1 MRISTYICPR
11 CNYSTSRKSNMRN
24 HITRKRICMPVNKD
38 VPIKDIAES
47 YGIEISST
55 DFRQEYTNVYTTHV
69 DTHEHNSILIVQN
82 EHNEHNEHNVCHEQ
96 NENENVQNEHNVCNE
111 QNVRNENVQNTIIQ
125 KEYTCKFCNKS
136 FNSSTS
142 RCRHQ
147 RNYCKYKTKKINVTQ
162 KEIDK
167 IKLDIEKKAKEKI
180 KEAED
185 KVEVLADQRAQK
197 MVLCLIDKL
206 IPNQTTNTNSYNNI
220 NNTQNNNTQINNRNT
235 QHLKINN
242 FGKENTQYITDAQLK
257 IMFVDPRNTVIQ
269 HIKDTHYHL
278 LHPENY
284 NAKITN
290 HKSKH
295 MKVYEDNEWI
305 TVNKRATI
313 CSMYNKHEK
322 IMNTEFERLK
332 PELSEKVREKYNEY
346 KKTAHSNYHTYQQRL
361 IDTEAVIITGTQRQK
376 NIDLLRKEE
385 VLRLAKEQNKTP
397 SEIFA
402 EHMPDIFAERDEE

>member
-1 MRISTYICPR
+1 MPSYLCIR
-11 CNYSTSRKSNMRN
+11 CGFKTKRRMNFKR
-24 HITRKRICMPVNKD
+24 HLTRKHICIPINRD
-38 VPIKDIAES
+38 ISIKDIAES
-47 YGIEISST
+47 YGIDISPTEI
-55 DFRQEYTNVYTTHV
+55 RQEDTNAYTTHV
-69 DTHEHNSILIVQN
+69 DTHEHTS
-82 EHNEHNEHNVCHEQ
+82 
-96 NENENVQNEHNVCNE
+96 
-111 QNVRNENVQNTIIQ
+111 NTIGHKEHLQHINGHTLMHTRGNIDRHIPGHTQ
-125 KEYTCKFCNKS
+125 GHTQGHKEYMCKYCNKS

-147 RNYCKYKTKKINVTQ
+147 RNYCKYKNREVSISRD
-162 KEIDK
+162 EIEK
-167 IKLDIEKKAKEKI
+167 IKKDIEKKAEKKI

-185 KVEVLADQRAQK
+185 KVDVLADQKAQK

-206 IPNQTTNTNSYNNI
+206 IPNKTTNNTNTNSFNKI
-220 NNTQNNNTQINNRNT
+220 NNTQNNNTLINNNT

-242 FGKENTQYITDAQLK
+242 FGKENTKYITDAQLK

-269 HIKDTHYHL
+269 HIKDTHYHV

-346 KKTAHSNYHTYQQRL
+346 KRTAHSNYHTYQQRL
-361 IDTEAVIITGTQRQK
+361 IDTEAAIITGTQRQK

-402 EHMPDIFAERDEE
+402 EHMPDIFGERDDE

>member
-1 MRISTYICPR
+1 MPSYICER
-11 CNYSTSRKSNMRN
+11 CGFKTKRKMNFRR
-24 HITRKRICMPVNKD
+24 HLTRKHVCDPVNKD
-38 VPIKDIAES
+38 IPIKDIAS
-47 YGIEISST
+47 VYSIDLSST
-55 DFRQEYTNVYTTHV
+55 EIQQMYTQAYTTHV
-69 DTHEHNSILIVQN
+69 DTEEHTQKNII
-82 EHNEHNEHNVCHEQ
+82 HNEHKLSTPNMVGH
-96 NENENVQNEHNVCNE
+96 
-111 QNVRNENVQNTIIQ
+111 
-125 KEYTCKFCNKS
+125 KEYMCKYCNKP

-147 RNYCKYKTKKINVTQ
+147 KHYCKYKSGEVVVTIDDIEKLKK
-162 KEIDK
+162 
-167 IKLDIEKKAKEKI
+167 DIEKKAAKKI
-180 KEAED
+180 KEAKD
-185 KVEVLADQRAQK
+185 KMEVLADKKAQE

-206 IPNQTTNTNSYNNI
+206 IPSQTTNTNTNTNSFNNI
-220 NNTQNNNTQINNRNT
+220 NNTQNNNTLVNNNSNNT

-242 FGKENTQYITDAQLK
+242 FGKENTNYITDAQLK

-295 MKVYEDNEWI
+295 MKVYEDNGWI

-313 CSMYNKHEK
+313 CSMYNKHER
-322 IMNTEFERLK
+322 IMDNEFQRLK
-332 PELSEKVREKYNEY
+332 GELPENVIDNYNEY
-346 KKTAHSNYHTYQQRL
+346 KQTAHSSYHTYQQRL

-402 EHMPDIFAERDEE
+402 EHMPDIFAGREEE